1 LTHKDRR
8 GGRSFIYQRDSIWD
22 VKGAEAKAVLR
33 ALKDYRNTL
42 APDRRMLFD
51 CYTPIDVGF
60 KVVGTGSVGTR
71 DYIVLLLGR
80 HGGGNDP
87 LFLQIKEEPP
97 SAYAGYYQDR
107 SAPRQQGERVV
118 RGQRAL
124 QIFSD
129 LLLGWCS
136 IAGRDYL
143 VRQMNDHKSSVA
155 PEELK
160 GNRLLE
166 YGKVCAELL
175 AKGHARSGDPALL
188 ADYLGRPRKAEKGLL
203 QYAVAYADQVEKD
216 YQAFLKD
223 LKRGLLKDAMKIA
236 DHRISAG

>member
-1 LTHKDRR
+1 
-8 GGRSFIYQRDSIWD
+8 
-22 VKGAEAKAVLR
+22 
-33 ALKDYRNTL
+33 
-42 APDRRMLFD
+42 MLFD
-51 CYTPIDVGF
+51 CYTPVDVGF
-60 KVVGTGSVGTR
+60 KVVGAGSVGTR

-80 HGGGNDP
+80 HGGENDP

-97 SAYAGYYQDR
+97 SAYADYYQDG
-107 SAPRQQGERVV
+107 SAPRHQGERVV

-124 QIFSD
+124 QVFSD

-143 VRQMNDHKSSVA
+143 VRQMNDHKSSVQ

-160 GNRLLE
+160 GNRLVE

-188 ADYLGRPRKAEKGLL
+188 ADYLGRPGKAEKALL
-203 QYAVAYADQVEKD
+203 QYALAYADQVEKD
-216 YQAFLKD
+216 YAV
-223 LKRGLLKDAMKIA
+223 
-236 DHRISAG
+236 IS